1 MSQAVDNPRANMRSI
16 ENTEFRGEQA
26 WVGVT
31 ADAMPIQAMSEWVSR
46 PHCGAVVTFS
56 GVVRDHSVGTHG
68 VASISY
74 EAYIPTI
81 APRLQEIV
89 DQARARWP
97 DLGRLA
103 MIHRIGDVALG
114 ESSVFVAVSSPHRP
128 AAFAAARFCIDVLK
142 RSVAVWKLE
151 HGESGARWVE
161 TGVDVESVAAS
172 AALWDHENSLTAGG
186 ASV

>member
-1 MSQAVDNPRANMRSI
+1 MRST
-16 ENTEFRGEQA
+16 ETTEFRGEEA

-31 ADAMPIQAMSEWVSR
+31 AEAMPIQAMSEWVSR

-56 GVVRDHSVGTHG
+56 GVVRDHSVDAHG

-74 EAYIPTI
+74 EAYVPTI
-81 APRLQEIV
+81 APRLLEITGE
-89 DQARARWP
+89 ARIRWP

-151 HGESGARWVE
+151 HAESGARWVE
-161 TGVDVESVAAS
+161 TGIDVESVAVS
-172 AALWDHENSLTAGG
+172 AALWDDENGRTQDG
-186 ASV
+186 ATV